1 LLIVTV
7 LQLSEGATMS
17 SLVDRQ
23 RLDGKVALIT
33 GATGGIGEATAKL
46 FLDLGAKVMLVGR
59 SADKLATTKVRLQA
73 HGDLSTSI
81 SDAADEP
88 GMATAVAAT
97 LDRFG
102 GLDILIANAGT
113 EGVLKPIEAL
123 SVEEFE
129 QTMRTNVTGVWL
141 AMKHCIAPLKERGG
155 GSIVAL
161 SSIAGVI
168 GFPAMAPYIASK
180 HAVYGLVKTAALE
193 LGPSNIRV
201 NAVGPGPI
209 DNRMIDSL
217 QKQLAPDDPAA
228 LRSGIEASIAMRRYG
243 TNEEVA
249 HLLAFLASDASSY
262 CNGSIH
268 MIDGGYV
275 AA

>member
-1 LLIVTV
+1 
-7 LQLSEGATMS
+7 
-17 SLVDRQ
+17 
-23 RLDGKVALIT
+23 
-33 GATGGIGEATAKL
+33 
-46 FLDLGAKVMLVGR
+46 MLVAR
-59 SADKLATTKVRLQA
+59 SSDKLAATQERLN
-73 HGDLSTSI
+73 GDGQVAGSL
-81 SDAADEP
+81 SDAADEA
-88 GMATAVAAT
+88 GIAAAVAAT

-113 EGVLKPIEAL
+113 EGACKPIEKL
-123 SVEEFE
+123 SVAEFE
-129 QTMRTNVTGVWL
+129 DTMRTNVTGVWL
-141 AMKHCIAPLKERGG
+141 AMKHCIEPLRARGG

-161 SSIAGVI
+161 SSIAGCI
-168 GFPAMAPYIASK
+168 GFPALAPYIASK
-180 HAVYGLVKTAALE
+180 HAVYGLVKTGALE

-209 DNRMIDSL
+209 DNRMIGSI
-217 QKQLAPDDPAA
+217 QNQLSPDDPGA
-228 LRSGIEASIAMRRYG
+228 LRSGIEAAIAMRRYG

>member
-1 LLIVTV
+1 MTI
-7 LQLSEGATMS
+7 S
-17 SLVDRQ
+17 RQ
-23 RLDGKVALIT
+23 RLDGKVAIIT
-33 GATGGIGEATAKL
+33 GATGGIGEDTAKL
-46 FLDLGAKVMLVGR
+46 FLELGAKVMLVGR
-59 SADKLATTKVRLQA
+59 SSGKLAETRARLE
-73 HGDLSTSI
+73 GDGDVDGSVCDA
-81 SDAADEP
+81 SDEA
-88 GMATAVAAT
+88 GMAAAVAAT

-113 EGVLKPIEAL
+113 EGVVKPIDAL

-129 QTMRTNVTGVWL
+129 QTMRVNVTGVWL
-141 AMKHCIAPLKERGG
+141 AMKHCVAPLKARGG
-155 GSIVAL
+155 GSIIAL
-161 SSIAGVI
+161 SSIAGRV
-168 GFPAMAPYIASK
+168 GFPAMAPYVASK

-217 QKQLAPDDPAA
+217 QKQLSPEDPEA
-228 LRSGIEASIAMRRYG
+228 LRSGMESNIAMGRYG

-262 CNGSIH
+262 CNGSIY
-268 MIDGGYV
+268 MIDGGYT

>member
-1 LLIVTV
+1 
-7 LQLSEGATMS
+7 MS
-17 SLVDRQ
+17 DVADRQ
-23 RLDGKVALIT
+23 RLDGKVAMIT

-46 FLDLGAKVMLVGR
+46 FLHLGAKVMLVGR
-59 SADKLATTKVRLQA
+59 SANKLAATKARLEA
-73 HGDLSTSI
+73 HGEVGESL
-81 SDAADEP
+81 SDAADEA
-88 GMATAVAAT
+88 GMADAVAAT

-102 GLDILIANAGT
+102 GFDILIANAGT

-129 QTMRTNVTGVWL
+129 DTMRTNVTGVWL
-141 AMKHCIAPLKERGG
+141 AMKLCVAPIKARGG

-161 SSIAGVI
+161 SSIAGCI

-249 HLLAFLASDASSY
+249 YLLAFLASDASSY
-262 CNGSIH
+262 CNGSIY

>member
-1 LLIVTV
+1 MIFITFPTEVAVSNELN
-7 LQLSEGATMS
+7 
-17 SLVDRQ
+17 RQ
-23 RLDGKVALIT
+23 RLDDKVAIIT
-33 GATGGIGEATAKL
+33 GATGGIGEATARL
-46 FLDLGAKVMLVGR
+46 FLDLGARVMLVAR
-59 SADKLATTKVRLQA
+59 SADKLASSRGRLEA
-73 HGDLSTSI
+73 HGDVAGSVT
-81 SDAADEP
+81 DAADEA
-88 GMATAVAAT
+88 GMAAAVAAT

-129 QTMRTNVTGVWL
+129 DTMRTNVTGVWL
-141 AMKHCIAPLKERGG
+141 AMKHCVAPLRARGG
-155 GSIVAL
+155 GSIVAM

-180 HAVYGLVKTAALE
+180 HAVYGLAKTAALE

-217 QKQLAPDDPAA
+217 QNQLAPDDPAA
-228 LRSGIEASIAMRRYG
+228 LRSGIEAGIAMRRYG

-262 CNGSIH
+262 CNGSIY

>member
-1 LLIVTV
+1 
-7 LQLSEGATMS
+7 MS
-17 SLVDRQ
+17 DASQKQ
-23 RLDGKVALIT
+23 RLDGKVAIIT
-33 GATGGIGEATAKL
+33 GATGGIGEAAAKL
-46 FLDLGAKVMLVGR
+46 FLDLGAKVMLVAR
-59 SADKLATTKVRLQA
+59 SANKLAATKSRLEA
-73 HGDLSTSI
+73 HGDLAGSLT
-81 SDAADEP
+81 DAADEA
-88 GMATAVAAT
+88 GMAAAVAAT

-113 EGVLKPIEAL
+113 EGTLKPVEAL

-129 QTMRTNVTGVWL
+129 NTMRTNVTGVWL
-141 AMKHCIAPLKERGG
+141 SMKHCVAPLRSRGG

-161 SSIAGVI
+161 SSIAGCI

-209 DNRMIDSL
+209 DNRMMDSL
-217 QKQLAPDDPAA
+217 QNQLAPDDPAA
-228 LRSGIEASIAMRRYG
+228 LRGGVEATIAMRRYG
-243 TNEEVA
+243 TNEVVA
-249 HLLAFLASDASSY
+249 YLLAFLASDAASY
-262 CNGSIH
+262 CNGSIY
-268 MIDGGYV
+268 MVDGGYV